1 MGNYRASRIKRRI
14 SKLSREVGHMLR
26 KVIGKLLPEEK
37 LITLKNQKKVK
48 EKDLKKL
55 LNKLRRP
62 VYIGYIGKYILHTDL
77 QETKVIVDQLVK
89 EGFIEEDPSFP
100 GYYVTKNKQ

>member
-1 MGNYRASRIKRRI
+1 M
-14 SKLSREVGHMLR
+14 
-26 KVIGKLLPEEK
+26 
-37 LITLKNQKKVK
+37 K

-55 LNKLRRP
+55 LSKLRRP

-77 QETKVIVDQLVK
+77 QETKVIIDQLVK
-89 EGFIEEDPSFP
+89 EGYIEEDPSFP

>member
-1 MGNYRASRIKRRI
+1 MGNYRASRTKRRI
-14 SKLSREVGHMLR
+14 SKLIQEIGHLLR
-26 KVIGKLLPEEK
+26 KVSGKLLPKEK
-37 LITLKNQKKVK
+37 LITLKNQKTVK

-62 VYIGYIGKYILHTDL
+62 VYIGYIGKYILNTDI

-89 EGFIEEDPSFP
+89 EGYIEEDPTFS
-100 GYYVTKNKQ
+100 GYYVVKNKQ